1 MIITTDILILKR
13 KYFTMLEVATMRVRV
28 FAIAA
33 SIGIIGLTVNPSLSQ
48 TDLNAQLN
56 EQLKEAV
63 CAQQWRHAIQI
74 LDRMR
79 QRIPEMETQ
88 LLSYRRQMHALA
100 RSRTR
105 ITQNWPPEYCTAT
118 PSTPVSNVQPT
129 PTATP
134 VATVTPATGETAS
147 AITGMVA
154 VSQINAPFRSRRVRG
169 TIVNNTNNPVNQ
181 VKVNYSIVRTTNADG
196 QPIPEQ
202 VLETGSTEIPGT
214 ISPGGQANF
223 ETLVNLQIRGNP
235 KVVSVEWKNTLDGS
249 EGANPP
255 RRRNNNNQPVSRL

>member
-1 MIITTDILILKR
+1 
-13 KYFTMLEVATMRVRV
+13 MRVRV

-33 SIGIIGLTVNPSLSQ
+33 LIGTIGLTISPSLSQ

-56 EQLKEAV
+56 AQLKEAV
-63 CAQQWRHAIQI
+63 CAQQWRRAIHI

-79 QRIPEMETQ
+79 ERTPPMETE
-88 LLSYRRQMHALA
+88 LLNYRRQMQRLA

-105 ITQNWPPEYCTAT
+105 ITENWPPEYCTAV
-118 PSTPVSNVQPT
+118 PSTPVSTTQPTPT

-134 VATVTPATGETAS
+134 VATATPATAETPS
-147 AITGMVA
+147 AIRGMVA

-169 TIVNNTNNPVNQ
+169 TIVNNTNNPVTQ
-181 VKVNYSIVRTTNADG
+181 VKVNYSIVRTTDPDG

-202 VLETGSTEIPGT
+202 VLETGSTAISGT
-214 ISPGGQANF
+214 IPPGGQANF
-223 ETLVNLQIRGNP
+223 ETLVNQQIRGNP